1 MKKEQVVLL
10 ATGETGKLRPLTETM
25 PSPMVPLVNRP
36 VMAYTIELL
45 ARQRFKQ
52 VVVCLHYLAGHVEA
66 YFGQGQRW
74 GMNID
79 YVLQRDDWGTA
90 GSLEWAKP
98 LLTDAFAVLPAD
110 TIVDLNLAAAFR
122 SHRARQMPATVVV
135 HQSNQQNAGNLLQLS
150 EDGQVIGLNSKTNG
164 EAKWHNTGVYI
175 FEPQVLD
182 LIPARTRA
190 EIHNQL
196 IPAILDAG
204 WPINTCQIEG
214 YWNELN
220 TFSQYQEAQ
229 SVLLQSAMDLSQLSN
244 GKPLIRHSSLDG
256 RPVAQG
262 IWIGRNT
269 VIHPSTRLALP
280 VYIGENCLIG
290 RDAEL
295 GPNVIIGNNVIV
307 DDEATISHSTI
318 LDNTY
323 VGQLVKAGQR
333 VVNKGIVVDVETAEH
348 IEIVD
353 KHLLGSTYQ
362 TVAFNSL
369 SRLIQSITALI
380 LLLVTLP
387 LTMPLALLSLLSTGH
402 MFQTVPRAQSN
413 SRPSDKAVP
422 GPTATFK
429 LIRFS
434 TRRNPDHPGSIGRW
448 LERLEWHR
456 LPELLNVVKGDM
468 ALIGVKPIAPNTAA
482 QLTEDWQL
490 RRNEC
495 RLGFSGLWYIQSQH
509 GSDLDET
516 LVADAYYAAT
526 RNWRADGRLLWQ
538 TPGAWLRR
546 IKNDNR

>member
-10 ATGETGKLRPLTETM
+10 ATGGTGKLRPLTETM
-25 PSPMVPLVNRP
+25 PSPMVPLANRP
-36 VMAYTIELL
+36 VMAYSIELL
-45 ARQRFKQ
+45 AKQQFKQ
-52 VVVCLHYLAGHVEA
+52 AVVCLHYLAGHVEA

-74 GMNID
+74 GLNID

-90 GSLEWAKP
+90 GSLGWAKP
-98 LLTDAFAVLPAD
+98 PLTDAFAVMPAD
-110 TIVDLNLAAAFR
+110 AIVDLNLKAVFR

-135 HQSNQQNAGNLLQLS
+135 RQASHHNSGDLLRLN
-150 EDGQVIGLNSKTNG
+150 EDGRVIGLDSETNSG
-164 EAKWHNTGVYI
+164 AKWHNTGVYI

-182 LIPARTRA
+182 LIPARTKA

-204 WPINTCQIEG
+204 WSVNTYQMEG

-229 SVLLQSAMDLSQLSN
+229 SVLLQSAMDPNKLSN
-244 GKPLIRHSSLDG
+244 GKPAIRHSSLDSSC
-256 RPVAQG
+256 VAQG

-269 VIHPSTRLALP
+269 VVHPSTRLALP

-290 RDAEL
+290 RDAEI
-295 GPNVIIGNNVIV
+295 GPNVIIGKNVII
-307 DDEATISHSTI
+307 DDEATIGNSTI

-323 VGQLVKAGQR
+323 VGQLVRAEQR
-333 VVNKGIVVDVETAEH
+333 VVNKGIVIDVETAEH
-348 IEIVD
+348 TEIID
-353 KHLLGSTYQ
+353 EHLLGSTHQ
-362 TVAFNSL
+362 TVAFNGL
-369 SRLIQSITALI
+369 SRFIQAITALI
-380 LLLVTLP
+380 LLLITLP
-387 LTMPLALLSLLSTGH
+387 LTLPLALLSLLATGH
-402 MFQTVPRAQSN
+402 IFRPIPRAQS
-413 SRPSDKAVP
+413 RTSDEAQP
-422 GPTATFK
+422 GPVTTFK

-434 TRRNPDHPGSIGRW
+434 TRRIPGQPGSIGRW

-468 ALIGVKPIAPNTAA
+468 ALIGVKPLAPGIAA

-495 RLGFSGLWYIQSQH
+495 QVGFSGLWYIQTQH

-526 RNWRADGRLLWQ
+526 RDWRVDGRLLWQ
-538 TPGAWLRR
+538 TPRAWLRR
-546 IKNDNR
+546 VKNDNW

>member
-1 MKKEQVVLL
+1 
-10 ATGETGKLRPLTETM
+10 
-25 PSPMVPLVNRP
+25 
-36 VMAYTIELL
+36 
-45 ARQRFKQ
+45 
-52 VVVCLHYLAGHVEA
+52 VEA

-74 GMNID
+74 GLSID
-79 YVLQRDDWGTA
+79 YVLQRDNWGTA

-110 TIVDLNLAAAFR
+110 TIVDLNLEAVFR
-122 SHRARQMPATVVV
+122 NHRARQMPATIVVR
-135 HQSNQQNAGNLLQLS
+135 QSSQQNADNLLQLN

-182 LIPARTRA
+182 LIPARTKA
-190 EIHNQL
+190 EIHDQL

-204 WPINTCQIEG
+204 WPVNTYQMEG

-229 SVLLQSAMDLSQLSN
+229 SVLLQSAMNPSQLSN
-244 GKPLIRHSSLDG
+244 RKSLIRHSSLDG
-256 RPVAQG
+256 RRVAQG

-269 VIHPSTRLALP
+269 VVHPSTRLALP

-290 RDAEL
+290 RDAEI
-295 GPNVIIGNNVIV
+295 GPNVIIGKNVIV
-307 DDEATISHSTI
+307 DDEATISNSTI

-323 VGQLVKAGQR
+323 VGQLVRAEQR

-348 IEIVD
+348 AEIID
-353 KHLLGSTYQ
+353 EHLLGSTHQ
-362 TVAFNSL
+362 NVAFNGL
-369 SRLIQSITALI
+369 SRFIQAITALI
-380 LLLVTLP
+380 LLLITLP
-387 LTMPLALLSLLSTGH
+387 LTLPLALLSLLTTGH
-402 MFQTVPRAQSN
+402 MFRAIPRAQSQ
-413 SRPSDKAVP
+413 SWPSDQTQP
-422 GPTATFK
+422 GPVTTFK

-434 TRRNPDHPGSIGRW
+434 TRRSPGHPSSIGRW

-468 ALIGVKPIAPNTAA
+468 ALIGVKPLAPDTAV
-482 QLTEDWQL
+482 QLTDDWQL

-495 RLGFSGLWYIQSQH
+495 RVGFSGLWYIQTQH

-526 RNWRADGRLLWQ
+526 RDWRVDGRLLWQ

-546 IKNDNR
+546 VKNNNR